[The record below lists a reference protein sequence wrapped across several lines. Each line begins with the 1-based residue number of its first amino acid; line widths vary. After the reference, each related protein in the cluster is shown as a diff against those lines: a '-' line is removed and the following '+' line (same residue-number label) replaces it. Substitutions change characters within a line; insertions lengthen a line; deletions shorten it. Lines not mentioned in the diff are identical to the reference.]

1 MKANYIGMETSQ
13 EILSRQLHDTFV
25 TTLMKV
31 RSHNLLLSDMYVQLT
46 DGDEPHLV
54 IYDDS
59 DNVLTDVALSAWDE
73 WKSELSDDE
82 ALTSFIDLITTTVN
96 ADELS
101 GIFTEMEYNG
111 PFSLLLVDEQMN
123 VISELLTIDKEN
135 ILLGDE
141 FWEKMD
147 RELDE
152 FYEKL
157 MSDIHFK

>member
-1 MKANYIGMETSQ
+1 METSQ
-13 EILSRQLHDTFV
+13 EILSRQLHDAFV

-31 RSHNLLLSDMYVQLT
+31 RSQNMLLSDMYVLLT
-46 DGDEPHLV
+46 EGDESRLA
-54 IYDDS
+54 IYDDL
-59 DNVLTDVALSAWDE
+59 DNILTETTLTAWDDWKAELTDDE
-73 WKSELSDDE
+73 TL
-82 ALTSFIDLITTTVN
+82 APFIELITAIVN

-101 GIFTEMEYNG
+101 SIFADMEYNG
-111 PFSLLLVDEQMN
+111 PFSLLLVDSQMN

-147 RELDE
+147 KELDE

>member
-1 MKANYIGMETSQ
+1 METSQ
-13 EILSRQLHDTFV
+13 EILSRQLHDAFV

-31 RSHNLLLSDMYVQLT
+31 RSQNMLLSDMYVLLSE
-46 DGDEPHLV
+46 GDESRLA
-54 IYDDS
+54 IYDDL
-59 DNVLTDVALSAWDE
+59 DNLLTETTLTAWDDWKAELTDDE
-73 WKSELSDDE
+73 TL
-82 ALTSFIDLITTTVN
+82 APFIELITAIVN

-101 GIFTEMEYNG
+101 SIFADMEYNG
-111 PFSLLLVDEQMN
+111 PFSLLLVDSQMN

-147 RELDE
+147 KELDE

>member
-1 MKANYIGMETSQ
+1 METSQ
-13 EILSRQLHDTFV
+13 EILSRQLHDAFV

-31 RSHNLLLSDMYVQLT
+31 RSQNMLLSDMYVLLT
-46 DGDEPHLV
+46 EGDESRLV
-54 IYDDS
+54 IYDDL
-59 DNVLTDVALSAWDE
+59 DNILTETTLTAWDDWKAELTDEETLAP
-73 WKSELSDDE
+73 
-82 ALTSFIDLITTTVN
+82 FIELITATVN

-101 GIFTEMEYNG
+101 SIFADMEYNG
-111 PFSLLLVDEQMN
+111 PFSLLLVDSQMN

-147 RELDE
+147 KELDE